1 VEALVPGLVA
11 AVIGYTIVGVATGFQ
26 PIFNP
31 PPQTTQFDHPLS
43 LILFALLGVG
53 CALLARFM
61 FGVFFRIEKFFK
73 RFPLWMATA
82 IGGFCAGVIGLAI
95 PSVIGTGYGWAQ
107 FAISQNVALLPPLLL
122 LAAAV
127 AEDRE
132 RLTDFG
138 IRQFGGHLRPLR
150 GHGRNVWRGLRLWR
164 GVSFPVRRA
173 ASGVLMRLSE

>member
-95 PSVIGTGYGWAQ
+95 PSVIGTAT
-107 FAISQNVALLPPLLL
+107 A
-122 LAAAV
+122 
-127 AEDRE
+127 
-132 RLTDFG
+132 
-138 IRQFGGHLRPLR
+138 
-150 GHGRNVWRGLRLWR
+150 GRNLPFPRTWRCC
-164 GVSFPVRRA
+164 RRCCCLPRRWQR
-173 ASGVLMRLSE
+173 S